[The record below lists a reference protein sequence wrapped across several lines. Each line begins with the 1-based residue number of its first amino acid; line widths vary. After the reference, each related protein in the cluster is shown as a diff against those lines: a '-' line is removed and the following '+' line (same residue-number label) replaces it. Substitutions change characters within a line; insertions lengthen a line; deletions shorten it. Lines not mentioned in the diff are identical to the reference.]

1 MNNSWSVSVRWSV
14 PVSVLS
20 EESAT
25 TQVTHTIKKVECVSE
40 SVRENARVCMRL
52 TAPS

>member
-1 MNNSWSVSVRWSV
+1 M
-14 PVSVLS
+14 SVLS

-25 TQVTHTIKKVECVSE
+25 TQVSHTIKKVNSE